1 MKLFERVILRLSLL
15 LCPTS
20 AVAEVCDKVSPD
32 WKLASGP
39 VGHLELLFNA
49 TVSPLGILLL
59 ALIVFGAI
67 FRKTWTSLLGS
78 VISALYAY
86 VIWLEWTEPGGVYS
100 LSISEG
106 CRASPEALLSILCLV
121 AIGLLGVAA
130 KRYLNR

>member
-1 MKLFERVILRLSLL
+1 MKLFERVIVRLSLL

-39 VGHLELLFNA
+39 VGQLELLFDA
-49 TVSPLGILLL
+49 SVSPMGILLL
-59 ALIVFGAI
+59 ALIVFGVM
-67 FRKTWTSLLGS
+67 FRKTWTSLLAS

-86 VIWLEWTEPGGVYS
+86 IIWLEWTELGGVYS

-106 CRASPEALLSILCLV
+106 CRTSPMVLLSILCLV
-121 AIGLLGVAA
+121 AIGFWGVAM
-130 KRYLNR
+130 KRYPDR